1 MCLTL
6 EEMAFSELGARL
18 RQAREQK
25 GLTRQ
30 YVAKNVGISVR
41 TFDRWERG
49 DFEPS
54 LKKLARLAELYGTS
68 IGWLIVGETNAA

>member
-1 MCLTL
+1 MCPTL
-6 EEMAFSELGARL
+6 EEMELSELGARL

-30 YVAKNVGISVR
+30 FVADSLGVSIR

-54 LKKLARLAELYGTS
+54 LKKLARLAKLYGTS
-68 IGWLIVGETNAA
+68 LGCLVVGDSNAA

>member
-1 MCLTL
+1 MS
-6 EEMAFSELGARL
+6 AAGFGGRL

-30 YVAKNVGISVR
+30 FVAKKLGVSVR